1 MSALHIAH
9 DALDS
14 FYAQF
19 EALGE
24 DWPRRSL
31 VLVGMP
37 NLSITICQ
45 SLTINLLY
53 NFCAKA
59 ACEDLMHR
67 PRLHAKGAR
76 DAVDALP
83 RLVLLGDRAVARI
96 PRPQWPSAGRADFN
110 ARHGAH
116 MVASASVAYKRKGC
130 ACRTALRLFCN
141 TAIHCAQGAQK

>member
-1 MSALHIAH
+1 MRLDRRLTRAQFSDARGKDNMRKRICVSVLAAMLAAAGTARAH

-14 FYAQF
+14 FHAQF

-53 NFCAKA
+53 SFCAKA
-59 ACEDLMHR
+59 ACEELMHR

-76 DAVDALP
+76 DAVDGLP
-83 RLVLLGDRAVARI
+83 RRSRS
-96 PRPQWPSAGRADFN
+96 PWCHS
-110 ARHGAH
+110 
-116 MVASASVAYKRKGC
+116 SVG
-130 ACRTALRLFCN
+130 
-141 TAIHCAQGAQK
+141 